1 MVAVPTP
8 VNPDSATPP
17 YMQVAEALIAQ
28 IAAGQLGPGARIP
41 SITTLMGEFEV
52 GKNTAI
58 RAVGV
63 LRDRGL
69 VQTRQ
74 GWGTFVAEPG

>member
-1 MVAVPTP
+1 M
-8 VNPDSATPP
+8 
-17 YMQVAEALIAQ
+17 
-28 IAAGQLGPGARIP
+28 P
-41 SITTLMGEFEV
+41 SITDLMGAYEI

-69 VQTRQ
+69 VEVRQ
-74 GWGTFVAEPG
+74 GWGTFVRTP